1 MSYSHLVS
9 VILKNAMAIL
19 IDKNVQNIMWKKT
32 IALWYGNYALISYTF
47 LSNIKFK
54 CTAVREKTTM
64 PILEIQGLL
73 W

>member
-32 IALWYGNYALISYTF
+32 IALWYGFS
-47 LSNIKFK
+47 
-54 CTAVREKTTM
+54 
-64 PILEIQGLL
+64 
-73 W
+73 